1 MPKNHPQKTQLSL
14 ITHQSQPLVIFWLS
28 LSLII
33 ATSYSLLALQQAFNS
48 PYIVQDDARQHV
60 FWMQRYLDP
69 QLFPNDTIA
78 DYFQTVAPIGYKT
91 LYQLIA
97 NLGIEPL
104 TLSKLLPLLLTLIT
118 TIYAFALTLQLL
130 PIPIAGFISS
140 LLVNQTLWMR
150 DDLVSATPRAFV
162 YPLLLGFWYYLI
174 RRSLIPSLGAIAL
187 QGWFYPQS
195 VLISSGLLILHLGK
209 WQRGKLRLPRQ
220 RKDYYFCAAGLVVA
234 FFILLPYALTQSEF
248 EPIITATQAQQMPE
262 FWAGGRASFFTDNFW
277 DFWLNG
283 DRSGLLPRRQSLP
296 ILLYAALLLPFL
308 GKISKHFP
316 LTRQIHPSIILLP
329 QILLIS
335 LTLFFTAHLLLFQLH
350 LPSRY
355 TEHTLRLLLPIA
367 TGIALTILCHGLFQ
381 KTKILAIGFATILAG
396 ILLSYPLLVP
406 NFPKTAYEIGT
417 APELYQFFTHQ
428 PKDSLIASLS
438 PETDNLPTFTHR
450 SILVSWEYAIPYHL
464 SYYLPLRQRA
474 IDLIRAQYSPD
485 ANEIKTFI
493 QHYNIDFWLID
504 QSAFTLDYIT
514 HNKWIQQFQPTA
526 TEASLRIEQGTP
538 LAIPPLIPKCS
549 IFQTQRFIVLDAKC
563 LERHW

>member
-33 ATSYSLLALQQAFNS
+33 ATSYSLLALQKAFNS

-60 FWMQRYLDP
+60 FWMQRYIDS
-69 QLFPNDTIA
+69 QLFPNDIIA
-78 DYFQTVAPIGYKT
+78 DYFQSVVPVGYKT
-91 LYQLIA
+91 IYQLIA
-97 NLGIEPL
+97 NLGIAPL

-130 PIPIAGFISS
+130 PLPIAGFISS

-195 VLISSGLLILHLGK
+195 VLISSGVLILQLGK
-209 WQRGKLRLPRQ
+209 WQRGQLQLSRE
-220 RKDYYFCAAGLVVA
+220 RKDYYFSAAGLIVA
-234 FFILLPYALTQSEF
+234 FCVMLPYAITTSEF
-248 EPIITATQAQQMPE
+248 EPIITASQAQQMPE

-296 ILLYAALLLPFL
+296 ILLYAALFLPFL

-316 LTRQIHPSIILLP
+316 LTRQVKPSIILLP

-335 LTLFFTAHLLLFQLH
+335 LTLFFTAHVLLFHLH

-396 ILLSYPLLVP
+396 IILFYPLLVP

-417 APELYQFFTHQ
+417 APKLYQFLTHQ

-438 PETDNLPTFTHR
+438 PETDNLPSFTHR

-474 IDLIRAQYSPD
+474 INLIRAQYSPD

-493 QHYNIDFWLID
+493 QHYNIDLWLID
-504 QSAFTLDYIT
+504 QSAFTPDYIS
-514 HNKWIQQFQPTA
+514 HNKWIQQFPDIA
-526 TEASLRIEQGTP
+526 TEASQRLKQRTP
-538 LAIPPLIPKCS
+538 LALPPIIRQCS
-549 IFQTQRFIVLDAKC
+549 IFQTPKLTILDAKC
-563 LERHW
+563 LEHNL

>member
-1 MPKNHPQKTQLSL
+1 MPNTHQQKTLLSL
-14 ITHQSQPLVIFWLS
+14 ITHKSQSATIFWLS
-28 LSLII
+28 LSLTF
-33 ATSYSLLALQQAFNS
+33 ATSYSLLALKQAFNS
-48 PYIVQDDARQHV
+48 PYIVQDDARQHI

-78 DYFQTVAPIGYKT
+78 DYFQSVVPIGYKT

-97 NLGIEPL
+97 NLGIAPL
-104 TLSKLLPLLLTLIT
+104 TLSKLLPLILTLIT
-118 TIYAFALTLQLL
+118 TVYAFALTLQLL
-130 PIPIAGFISS
+130 PIPIAGFITS

-187 QGWFYPQS
+187 QGWFYPQT
-195 VLISSGLLILHLGK
+195 VLISSGVLILQLGK
-209 WQRGKLRLPRQ
+209 WQGGTLKLSREK
-220 RKDYYFCAAGLVVA
+220 KDYYFCAAGLVVA
-234 FFILLPYALTQSEF
+234 FLVMLPYAITTSEF
-248 EPIITATQAQQMPE
+248 EPIITATQAKEMRE
-262 FWAGGRASFFTDNFW
+262 FWAGGRARFFTDNFW

-283 DRSGLLPRRQSLP
+283 DRSGILPRRQSLP
-296 ILLYAALLLPFL
+296 ILLYGAFLLPFL
-308 GKISKHFP
+308 GKIPKRFP
-316 LTRQIHPSIILLP
+316 LTTQVNSGIILLP
-329 QILLIS
+329 QIIIVS

-367 TGIALTILCHGLFQ
+367 TGIALTILCQGLFQ
-381 KTKILAIGFATILAG
+381 KTKILAISFATILAG
-396 ILLSYPLLVP
+396 ILIFYPLLVTD
-406 NFPKTAYEIGT
+406 FPKTAYEIGT

-428 PKDSLIASLS
+428 PQDSRIASLS
-438 PETDNLPTFTHR
+438 PEADNLPTFSHR

-464 SYYLPLRQRA
+464 GYYIPLRQRA

-485 ANEIKTFI
+485 LNEIKAFI
-493 QHYNIDFWLID
+493 QNHNIDFWLID
-504 QSAFTLDYIT
+504 QSAFTPDYIT
-514 HNKWIQQFQPTA
+514 HNKWIQQFQPVA

-538 LAIPPLIPKCS
+538 LALPPLIPQCT

-563 LERHW
+563 LVQ

>member
-1 MPKNHPQKTQLSL
+1 MPKNPPPKPQLSL

-28 LSLII
+28 LNLII
-33 ATSYSLLALQQAFNS
+33 ATSYSLLALQKAFNS

-60 FWMQRYLDP
+60 FWMQRYIDP

-78 DYFQTVAPIGYKT
+78 DYFQTVAPVGYTT

-104 TLSKLLPLLLTLIT
+104 TLSKLLPLILTLIT
-118 TIYAFALTLQLL
+118 TIYAFALTRQLL

-195 VLISSGLLILHLGK
+195 VLISSGVLILQLGK
-209 WQRGKLRLPRQ
+209 WQKGKLQLSPE

-234 FFILLPYALTQSEF
+234 FLVMLPYAITTSEF
-248 EPIITATQAQQMPE
+248 EPIITATQAKQMPE

-296 ILLYAALLLPFL
+296 ILLYAALFLPFL
-308 GKISKHFP
+308 GKIPQHFP

-329 QILLIS
+329 QILITS
-335 LTLFFTAHLLLFQLH
+335 LTLFFTAHLLLFHLH

-367 TGIALTILCHGLFQ
+367 TGIALTILGHGLFQ
-381 KTKILAIGFATILAG
+381 KTKYLAIGFATILAG
-396 ILLSYPLLVP
+396 ILIFYPLLVTD
-406 NFPKTAYEIGT
+406 FPKTAYEIGT

-428 PKDSLIASLS
+428 PKDSHIASLS
-438 PETDNLPTFTHR
+438 READNLPTFTHR

-464 SYYLPLRQRA
+464 GYYLPLRQRA

-514 HNKWIQQFQPTA
+514 HSKWIQQFQPIA

-538 LAIPPLIPKCS
+538 LAIPPLISKCS

-563 LERHW
+563 LNLP

>member
-1 MPKNHPQKTQLSL
+1 
-14 ITHQSQPLVIFWLS
+14 
-28 LSLII
+28 
-33 ATSYSLLALQQAFNS
+33 
-48 PYIVQDDARQHV
+48 
-60 FWMQRYLDP
+60 
-69 QLFPNDTIA
+69 
-78 DYFQTVAPIGYKT
+78 
-91 LYQLIA
+91 
-97 NLGIEPL
+97 
-104 TLSKLLPLLLTLIT
+104 
-118 TIYAFALTLQLL
+118 
-130 PIPIAGFISS
+130 
-140 LLVNQTLWMR
+140 MR

-195 VLISSGLLILHLGK
+195 VLISSGVLILQLGK
-209 WQRGKLRLPRQ
+209 WQKGKLQLSPE

-234 FFILLPYALTQSEF
+234 FLVMLPYAITTSEF
-248 EPIITATQAQQMPE
+248 EPIITATQAKQMPE

-296 ILLYAALLLPFL
+296 ILLYAALFLPFL
-308 GKISKHFP
+308 GKIPQHFP

-329 QILLIS
+329 QILITS
-335 LTLFFTAHLLLFQLH
+335 LTLFFTAHLLLFHLH

-367 TGIALTILCHGLFQ
+367 TGIALTILGHGLFQ
-381 KTKILAIGFATILAG
+381 KTKYLAIGFAIILAG
-396 ILLSYPLLVP
+396 ILIFYPLLVTD
-406 NFPKTAYEIGT
+406 FPKTAYEIGT

-428 PKDSLIASLS
+428 PKDSHIASLS
-438 PETDNLPTFTHR
+438 READNLPTFAHR

-464 SYYLPLRQRA
+464 GYYLPLRQRA

-514 HNKWIQQFQPTA
+514 HSKWIQQFQPIA

-538 LAIPPLIPKCS
+538 LAIPPLISKCS

-563 LERHW
+563 LNLP